1 MNGDTK
7 NKLKGGFWGA
17 IFTAGIAF
25 IAFIYGYGV
34 LNQRVE
40 ALEGKT
46 MFIQEINT
54 RLTKIE
60 ENVKWLRKD
69 REGSRGER

>member
-17 IFTAGIAF
+17 AITIVIAF

-40 ALEGKT
+40 AMEGRT
-46 MFIQEINT
+46 DCIREINT

-60 ENVKWLRKD
+60 ADVSWLRYGP
-69 REGSRGER
+69 EGK